1 MIKPANDNVFTLKDI
16 KNSGA
21 PSLFFDM
28 IFDLKKY
35 DHHIRRIDPMF
46 RELDDVTVNDASG
59 EKLTLT

>member
-1 MIKPANDNVFTLKDI
+1 MIKPEKDNIFTLKDI
-16 KNSGA
+16 KKSGA
-21 PSLFFDM
+21 PGLFFDM

-46 RELDDVTVNDASG
+46 RELDDVTISNGSG